1 MVCRFCNEKT
11 GSNICQ
17 TCRQNKMINKSA
29 AQKKYGLT
37 GAQLSTLECI
47 KLGTR
52 SIYIEDDVKKLF
64 DELSEKII
72 MGNDND
78 RKISEKKKI
87 MTIEDERVRSIEYK
101 KHTIKKILAIYLE
114 KSEKKYVNL
123 YSYKISSL
131 ITSYLKSSLSATE
144 IAAGICLEIEKY
156 IAENKASNDIVLSS
170 AKTKQKHTYEFS
182 DESVFEDVQHNPTED
197 RINNIDDII
206 YKNFDAKHN
215 SFLKKSLVYKQYV
228 DGKIYSI
235 NDALIKMREI
245 INNAENRDTNLF
257 DELKKYGILK
267 TNEMPYGTEKYFAN
281 YLNNIGVSLKE
292 TVNNIVKTRD
302 FWRIVFFNHSTS
314 KTETKYLSKLKSMF
328 MNNKISDDGLVREF
342 VSLKIRLSESGWD
355 TFLNVNKIK
364 HYDIDIHLRKKIDK
378 TLFDFFD
385 SEEIDLEINDM
396 DYDTQ
401 DYVFKRCK
409 QLTFKCT
416 TMEGKKNTVTY
427 DISKPI
433 NLMGEKM

>member
-1 MVCRFCNEKT
+1 MVCRFCNKKT
-11 GSNICQ
+11 NGNICRI
-17 TCRQNKMINKSA
+17 CRRNKMINKSV

-37 GAQLSTLECI
+37 GEQLGTLESI

-52 SIYIEDDVKKLF
+52 TIYIEDDVKNLF

-72 MGNDND
+72 MGNDNNK
-78 RKISEKKKI
+78 KILEKKKI
-87 MTIEDERVRSIEYK
+87 MTMEDERIRSIEYK

-123 YSYKISSL
+123 YNYKISAL
-131 ITSYLKSSLSATE
+131 ISSYSTSSLSATD
-144 IAAGICLEIEKY
+144 IAAGICLEIEKC
-156 IAENKASNDIVLSS
+156 IADNKTSNDIVLS
-170 AKTKQKHTYEFS
+170 KTKTKHHSHKFYK
-182 DESVFEDVQHNPTED
+182 ESAIEDIQYNPTED
-197 RINNIDDII
+197 RINNINDAI
-206 YKNFDAKHN
+206 YKNFDTKDN
-215 SFLKKSLVYKQYV
+215 GVLKKSLVYKQYV
-228 DGKIYSI
+228 DGKIYNI
-235 NDALIKMREI
+235 NDALVKMREI
-245 INNAENRDTNLF
+245 INNAENRDNKLF

-267 TNEMPYGTEKYFAN
+267 TSDMPYGTEKYFLN
-281 YLNNIGVSLKE
+281 YLNNNGVSLKE

-314 KTETKYLSKLKSMF
+314 KTETKYLSKLKTMF
-328 MNNKISDDGLVREF
+328 INNKISDDGLVREF

-355 TFLNVNKIK
+355 TFVNFHKIK
-364 HYDIDIHLRKKIDK
+364 HYDLDIHLRKKIDK

-385 SEEIDLEINDM
+385 SEEIDLEINNM
-396 DYDTQ
+396 SYDTQ
-401 DYVFKRCK
+401 DYVFKRCQ
-409 QLTFKCT
+409 QLTFKCA